1 MIFWRSVFPFEM
13 FSERLIDKIPK
24 DFCLKR
30 GDAITQKNED
40 FHVVIKALSFNSFVS
55 VPVIVCAIFFPEQM

>member
-1 MIFWRSVFPFEM
+1 M